1 MDRPQ
6 AEEIELIPDTCSC
19 GRGKLRKGF
28 TKYITEVEDKVIV
41 ISNVP
46 TWMCD
51 QCSETYVSPDV
62 SDRIEKIIAAFRA
75 GKLLAKPL
83 AAGQVELTMNA

>member
-6 AEEIELIPDTCSC
+6 TAEIELIPDTCSC
-19 GRGKLRKGF
+19 GRGKLHKGI
-28 TKYITEVEDKVIV
+28 TKYITEVEDRVIV

-46 TWMCD
+46 AWMCD
-51 QCSETYVSPDV
+51 LCSETYVSPDV
-62 SDRIEKIIAAFRA
+62 WDKIDEIIAAFRA

-83 AAGQVELTMNA
+83 AAGQVELALNA